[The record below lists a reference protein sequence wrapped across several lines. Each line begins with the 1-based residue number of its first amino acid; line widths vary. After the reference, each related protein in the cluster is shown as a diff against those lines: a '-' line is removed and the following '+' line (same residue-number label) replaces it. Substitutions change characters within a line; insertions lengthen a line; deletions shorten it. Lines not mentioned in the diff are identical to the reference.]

1 MSKTI
6 EIAVAEDIRDMVQKA
21 HIERDARRDILVYIL
36 ANPDLNISKERID
49 EYQKEYDEKFSIF
62 EQVKQKIEDKYVMP
76 ATNGKASNWSLD
88 YSTCIITITI
98 NDNE

>member
-36 ANPDLNISKERID
+36 ANPDLNISKERIN
-49 EYQKEYDEKFSIF
+49 K
-62 EQVKQKIEDKYVMP
+62 
-76 ATNGKASNWSLD
+76 
-88 YSTCIITITI
+88 
-98 NDNE
+98 